1 MPYANGFTKTK
12 TACFVVW
19 TTHGMVI
26 DNILFDKELCVS
38 LKSNFDMFHKFFY
51 LNSYFSD

>member
-12 TACFVVW
+12 SACFVVW

-26 DNILFDKELCVS
+26 DNILFDKELWVS